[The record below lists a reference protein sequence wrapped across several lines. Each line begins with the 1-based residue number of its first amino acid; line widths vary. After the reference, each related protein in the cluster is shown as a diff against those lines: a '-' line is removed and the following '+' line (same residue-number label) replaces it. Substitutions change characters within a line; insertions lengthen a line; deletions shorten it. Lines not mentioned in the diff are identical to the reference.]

1 MRAWSRSAGTIGSRA
16 DELDRNLGDATQV
29 YGLGMESPHL
39 PSLRLDGQIVMVTGA
54 SRGIGEGLCDALAAA
69 GATVAVTARRF
80 EAAEAVAASIV
91 AAGGAATAHPLDVTD
106 LASIVAAVDAVIA
119 AHGRLDVLVANA
131 GLGDNLPALEVNE
144 AHWDSMMDVNLKGL
158 FFTAQAC
165 ARHMTEQ
172 GSGRVIAMS
181 SQASL
186 VGIRDHVAYSS
197 SKGGV
202 NQMVRVLALE
212 WGPLGVNVNA
222 VAPTFIYTPGTA
234 ERLDDPDFLASVVDR
249 IPVGHVGQIRD
260 VAGAVIYLASEAGAM
275 VNGTILAVDG
285 GWTAQ

>member
-1 MRAWSRSAGTIGSRA
+1 
-16 DELDRNLGDATQV
+16 
-29 YGLGMESPHL
+29 MESTHL
-39 PSLRLDGQIVMVTGA
+39 PSLRLDGQVVLVTGG
-54 SRGIGEGLCDALAAA
+54 SRGIGEGLCEALAAA
-69 GATVAVTARRF
+69 GAIVAVTARKLGD
-80 EAAEAVAASIV
+80 AEAVAASIST
-91 AAGGAATAHPLDVTD
+91 AGGTASAHPLDVVD
-106 LASIVAAVDAVIA
+106 LTSIREGVEGVIA
-119 AHGRLDVLVANA
+119 AHGRVDVLVANA
-131 GLGDNLPALEVNE
+131 GLGDNAPALEVTE
-144 AHWDSMMDVNLKGL
+144 DHWDSMMDVNLKGL

-165 ARHMTEQ
+165 ARHMVAA

-249 IPVGHVGQIRD
+249 IPVGHVGQIKD
-260 VAGAVIYLASEAGAM
+260 VAGAVVYLASEAGAM
-275 VNGTILAVDG
+275 VNGNILTVDG